1 MIASWRGAATALLS
15 TSLTC
20 AMLAAC
26 GSNNATALDG
36 CATVVRGMVSGP
48 ATLTARWLP
57 SGFRHGHNAS
67 YKAALP
73 SMMYTSQGHDGARI
87 ELSVE
92 LHSAALHPA
101 DAAGR
106 SVVRPV
112 IIDGKPG
119 FVGTGKPDPRFIGV
133 YWKLAGRYL
142 LSVIGYKV
150 SEREVLRVARHTRFT
165 PPVTTSL
172 PVDPGTVVTRN
183 AAVAAARRSANGG
196 SRVAGAKL
204 TSWTEAA
211 TMLAAHTGRIA
222 PSAPDP
228 LGARP
233 WRPVWAVLLSAVADD
248 PSLVV
253 IDGATGDA
261 VTALGAGQPGWYS
274 ALTDRAGA
282 GCPGGSTARLPFGV
296 LTRDE
301 ARYAA
306 GVGLAHWP
314 PGVKG
319 STRVVL
325 STVPEV
331 NKADPGLYGG
341 CIQQNC
347 WITELVWVTITT
359 KRGIGGHRLRCL
371 PPGVSVPAGYR
382 SHKVRQTY
390 SVDVPDNEVIGCG
403 PVPRRIRALKDLAPA
418 PR

>member
-1 MIASWRGAATALLS
+1 MIASWRATAAAFVS
-15 TSLTC
+15 ASLTC

-26 GSNNATALDG
+26 SGNQASALDG
-36 CATVVRGMVSGP
+36 CTSVVRGMVSGP

-57 SGFRHGHNAS
+57 SGFRHGRNAS

-73 SMMYTSQGHDGARI
+73 SMMYTSKGHDGARI

-112 IIDGKPG
+112 IVDGKPG
-119 FVGTGKPDPRFIGV
+119 YVGTGKPDPRFIGV
-133 YWKLAGRYL
+133 YWKLASRYL

-150 SEREVLRVARHTRFT
+150 PESEVLRVARHIRFT

-183 AAVAAARRSANGG
+183 DAVAAAMRSASGK
-196 SRVAGAKL
+196 SRVATAKL
-204 TSWTEAA
+204 TSWTEAS
-211 TMLAAHTGRIA
+211 TLLSAHTGRTA

-228 LGARP
+228 LRARP
-233 WRPVWAVLLSAVADD
+233 WRPVWAVLLSAAGER
-248 PSLVV
+248 SLVV
-253 IDGATGDA
+253 VDGGTGNT
-261 VTALGAGQPGWYS
+261 VTVLDPGPPGWYV
-274 ALTDRAGA
+274 AMTDRAGA
-282 GCPGGSTARLPFGV
+282 GCPGGSSARLPFGV

-301 ARYAA
+301 ESYAV
-306 GVGLAHWP
+306 GVGSAHWP
-314 PGVKG
+314 PGVQG
-319 STRVVL
+319 STRIVL

-331 NKADPGLYGG
+331 NKADPGMYGG

-347 WITELVWVTITT
+347 WITQPVWVTITT
-359 KRGIGGHRLRCL
+359 VRGIGGHRLQCP

-382 SHKVRQTY
+382 SHKVRQTF
-390 SVDVPDNEVIGCG
+390 SVNVPDDAETGCG

-418 PR
+418 AR